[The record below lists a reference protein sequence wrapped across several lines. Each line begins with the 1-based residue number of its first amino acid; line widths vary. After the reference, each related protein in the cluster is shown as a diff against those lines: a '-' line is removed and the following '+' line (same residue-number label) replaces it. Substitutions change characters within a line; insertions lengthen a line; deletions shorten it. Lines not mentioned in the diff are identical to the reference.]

1 MFRKLNLLAAI
12 SILLITTKCTFYDQG
27 GVITSPNGLSC
38 QTQTDYGIFNQQQ
51 SARCYYQCPDGTS
64 KQPEIPG
71 EFSVS
76 APLYSASKEELDA
89 QFCDELLRPTPTRP
103 SATMSPT
110 SAIAEIDPPTETASP
125 SSTAEISA
133 AEQPPLLAGDVTMC
147 DVAISL
153 INFRMVE
160 PVPDLAGK
168 DLEVRIAGQ
177 RTTCAVNPVNTS
189 VLTCTIPPSVT
200 FPAPV
205 VVRLDNAVVNDFTF
219 NGLGCAKISTAFPTT
234 TP

>member
-12 SILLITTKCTFYDQG
+12 SVLLMTTMCTFYDQG
-27 GVITSPNGLSC
+27 GAVISPNGLSC
-38 QTQTDYGIFNQQQ
+38 QTQTDYEIFNQQQ
-51 SARCYYQCPDGTS
+51 TAQCYYQCPDGTS
-64 KQPEIPG
+64 RQPEIPG

-76 APLYSASKEELDA
+76 SPLYSASKEELDA
-89 QFCDELLRPTPTRP
+89 QFCGELLRPTPTRP

-110 SAIAEIDPPTETASP
+110 LAVAATDPPTETASP
-125 SSTAEISA
+125 SSTAEIPA
-133 AEQPPLLAGDVTMC
+133 IEQPPLLAGDVTMC

-153 INFRMVE
+153 INFRMIE

-177 RTTCAVNPVNTS
+177 RTTCAVNAVNTS
-189 VLTCTIPPSVT
+189 LLTCTIPPSVT
-200 FPAPV
+200 FPAQV
-205 VVRLDNAVVNDFTF
+205 VVRLDNAVVNDFIF
-219 NGLGCAKISTAFPTT
+219 DGLGCAKISTAFPTA